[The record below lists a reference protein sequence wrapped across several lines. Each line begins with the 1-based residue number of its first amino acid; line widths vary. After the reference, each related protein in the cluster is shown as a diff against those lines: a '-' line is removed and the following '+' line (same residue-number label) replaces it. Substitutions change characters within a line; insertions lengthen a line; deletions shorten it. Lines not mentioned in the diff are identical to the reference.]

1 MNRVIG
7 QCPICKDTLHVTR
20 LYCPNCDTLLH
31 EEQFVVDDYA
41 KDPVSK
47 AYQRFFENLEFRTC
61 KQCGEVM
68 LKPEVL

>member
-1 MNRVIG
+1 LISERKRRPG
-7 QCPICKDTLHVTR
+7 ETDKFHW
-20 LYCPNCDTLLH
+20 YCPNCDTLLH
-31 EEQFVVDDYA
+31 EEPFVVDDYA